1 MSRVGRKPIP
11 IPKGVEV
18 SVTTDAVE
26 VKGPKGRLAT
36 QIPAGITFRRKDGIL
51 VAERQRDEDAALHG
65 LARALVANSVRG
77 VTEGFRR
84 ELDVVGVGYKAEVKG
99 KVLFLSLGY
108 SHPIEF
114 PIPPDIEI
122 KVDRQNK
129 TIPQYQTTISISG
142 ADRQLV
148 GQLAADLRALRRP
161 DAYKGKGVR
170 YSDEKLK
177 LKPGKTGK

>member
-11 IPKGVEV
+11 IPKGVDVTV
-18 SVTTDAVE
+18 SSEAIQ
-26 VKGPKGRLAT
+26 VKGPKGLLST
-36 QIPAGITFRRKDGIL
+36 PIPAGITFRREDGMLI
-51 VAERQRDEDAALHG
+51 AERARQEDAALHG
-65 LARALVANSVRG
+65 LARALVANSVLG
-77 VTEGFRR
+77 VTEGFRKN
-84 ELDVVGVGYKAEVKG
+84 LDVVGVGYKAEVRG
-99 KVLFLSLGY
+99 KVLFMTLGY

-114 PIPPDIEI
+114 PIPPGIEV
-122 KVDRQNK
+122 KVERVNK
-129 TIPQYQTTISISG
+129 TIPQYQTTITING